1 MTSTIYVF
9 VHKAVVRTL
18 WKVRRKS
25 SLWLGLKKS
34 RDRKYTEV
42 AFEVTCDAAMKK
54 ITKCNRRLMPC
65 STRGLKKH
73 NEGYVNVR
81 KSKLESAGKVDFN
94 IYVYLI
100 IIVCIEKTR
109 AAGT

>member
-54 ITKCNRRLMPC
+54 NNKMQSEIDALFDAR
-65 STRGLKKH
+65 
-73 NEGYVNVR
+73 
-81 KSKLESAGKVDFN
+81 AQ
-94 IYVYLI
+94 
-100 IIVCIEKTR
+100 KT
-109 AAGT
+109 